1 MTTGRSDR
9 RGFTLVELLIS
20 MVVGLVVLGASL
32 SFATTT
38 FRTIQGNQVRGG
50 VQKAAR
56 FIGMSLE
63 RDLQS
68 TGVGL
73 ASTPSFGSLA
83 VWGDTIVILGVA
95 YAPTESPPYDLN
107 PPPGASNPLAPG
119 GTCGASCLDL
129 VYPGMTF
136 DLAAGDVA
144 RLQVNDERRLIQVQ
158 GVASGSGNAILEF
171 TGAASV
177 LNYGAGFSGGLLLD
191 RFSTFVQ
198 KLSTVVYWVEDGKL
212 MRAQSL
218 RSDGSL
224 DGAVMAYG
232 VQEWTVTVT
241 FRDGD
246 QANRIDPADT
256 DVTNDFDDV
265 VGLRVHAVLAADR
278 PVQHV
283 AGGSLFTRT
292 YDWRF
297 GPRNLMYERNRL

>member
-1 MTTGRSDR
+1 MTIGRSDR

-32 SFATTT
+32 AFATTT
-38 FRTIQGNQVRGG
+38 FRTLEGNRLRGD

-68 TGVGL
+68 TGVSL

-83 VWGDTIVILGVA
+83 VWGDTIVILSVA
-95 YAPTESPPYDLN
+95 YVPTESPPYDLN
-107 PPPGASNPLAPG
+107 PPPGVTNPLPPG
-119 GTCGASCLDL
+119 GTCGTNCLDL
-129 VYPGMTF
+129 VYTGATF
-136 DLAAGDVA
+136 DLAAGDIA
-144 RLQVNDERRLIQVQ
+144 RLQVNDERRLIQVTT
-158 GVASGSGNAILEF
+158 VASGGGNAILEF
-171 TGAASV
+171 SNATSI
-177 LNYGAGFSGGLLLD
+177 LNYPAGFSGGLLLD

-198 KLSTVVYWVEDGKL
+198 KLSAIVYWVEDGKL
-212 MRAQSL
+212 MRAQGL

-224 DGAVMAYG
+224 DGNVMAYG

-241 FRDGD
+241 FQDGD
-246 QANRIDPADT
+246 EANRINPADT
-256 DVTNDFDDV
+256 DITNDFDDV

-278 PVQHV
+278 PAQYV

-297 GPRNLMYERNRL
+297 APRNLMYERNRL